1 MAEPFGPPN
10 SGANGRPSLPW
21 EAPVPPATTEKAI
34 TKGAP
39 AAMDVTKSGHGMQ
52 DVKGRI
58 HRRLLERLNLSNLD
72 KLEREQVVDAIR
84 RVTYELLTQESVPL
98 NFEERE
104 VLVGQV
110 LDEIFG
116 LGPLEPLI
124 QDPEISDILVNTFKQ
139 RVHRAARPAREDRR
153 AVPGR
158 PAPAAGHR
166 PDRLGGGPAN
176 RRLLADGGRPAAG
189 RLARQRH
196 HPAAG
201 ARRAPSLDPQVQ
213 ARRAERARTCS
224 GRRA

>member
-1 MAEPFGPPN
+1 MAEPFGPTQLRRPT
-10 SGANGRPSLPW
+10 GRPSLPW
-21 EAPVPPATTEKAI
+21 EAPVPPAPTEKAI

-104 VLVGQV
+104 RLVSEV
-110 LDEIFG
+110 LDETFG

-124 QDPEISDILVNTFKQ
+124 QDPEISDILVNTAQQ
-139 RVHRAARPAREDRR
+139 RLRRAARPARADRR
-153 AVPGR
+153 AVPER
-158 PAPAAGHR
+158 PAPAADHR
-166 PDRLGGGPAN
+166 PDRLG
-176 RRLLADGGRPAAG
+176 RS
-189 RLARQRH
+189 
-196 HPAAG
+196 AG
-201 ARRAPSLDPQVQ
+201 ASTRPRRWWTPACPTAPASTRSS
-213 ARRAERARTCS
+213 RRWRSTGPISRSAGSSATR
-224 GRRA
+224 